1 MPKEVEFSIATR
13 AGRDGTIIVAV
24 AGELDLYRAPTL
36 AEALDAASG
45 TAVVVDLQDVT
56 FLDSTALGV
65 LIKQHRRLRE
75 KGAELIVLAGER
87 TPTTPFEVTGVDQL
101 LTLRTIEARTPR
113 PAKG

>member
-1 MPKEVEFSIATR
+1 MSEEVQFSIATR
-13 AGRDGTIIVAV
+13 AGRDGTIVVAV
-24 AGELDLYRAPTL
+24 TGELDLYRAPTL
-36 AEALDAASG
+36 TEALDAASG
-45 TAVVVDLQDVT
+45 TVVVVDLQDVT
-56 FLDSTALGV
+56 FLDSTTLGV

-75 KGAELIVLAGER
+75 AGAELIVLAGER